1 MNKKLKIY
9 STLFVIALI
18 VFGFATT
25 FHYSAMGWSPA
36 PDNNMQFA
44 ELPSDFMSTDTLPDG
59 GTVSYGHP
67 YYTYELNVH
76 QWSRPDHK
84 DLISTAQGQTY
95 KVEMQ
100 KVKVGMPVSRAG
112 SNIPMYIISSIAI
125 VSFIIFLC
133 ILYMVIKL
141 IIKIRRGEIFVTKVS
156 KYLEITGIL
165 LTCLY
170 LYQLAASYIVTQY
183 FISTIHLADL
193 SIVFKNE
200 CNSMFI
206 FTGLALMIIS
216 QIILMGKDLKDEQ
229 ELTI

>member
-9 STLFVIALI
+9 SSLFVVALI
-18 VFGFATT
+18 VFGFIGT

-36 PDNNMQFA
+36 PDNNMEFA
-44 ELPSDFMSTDTLPDG
+44 ELPSDFMSRDTLPDG
-59 GTVSYGHP
+59 GTVSHGHP
-67 YYTYELNVH
+67 YYTYEVNVH

-100 KVKVGMPVSRAG
+100 KVKVCIPVSRAN
-112 SNIPMYIISSIAI
+112 SNIPMYIIGSGAVVSII
-125 VSFIIFLC
+125 VFLC

-141 IIKIRRGEIFVTKVS
+141 ISKIRHGEIFVAKVS

-170 LYQLAASYIVTQY
+170 LYELAVSYIVTQY
-183 FISTIHLADL
+183 FISHIHLADH

-200 CNSMFI
+200 CNGMFI

>member
-9 STLFVIALI
+9 SSLFVVALI
-18 VFGFATT
+18 VFGFIGT
-25 FHYSAMGWSPA
+25 FHYSTMGWSPA
-36 PDNNMQFA
+36 PDNNMEFA
-44 ELPSDFMSTDTLPDG
+44 ELPSDFMSRDTLPDG

-95 KVEMQ
+95 IVEMQ
-100 KVKVGMPVSRAG
+100 KIKVGMPVSRAG
-112 SNIPMYIISSIAI
+112 SNIPMYIISSIVI

-141 IIKIRRGEIFVTKVS
+141 IIKIRCGEIFVTKVS

-200 CNSMFI
+200 CNSMYI

>member
-18 VFGFATT
+18 VFGFAST

-44 ELPSDFMSTDTLPDG
+44 ELPEDYMSRDTLSDG
-59 GTVSYGHP
+59 ATVSYGHP

-100 KVKVGMPVSRAG
+100 KIKVGMPVSRAG

-141 IIKIRRGEIFVTKVS
+141 ISKIRRGEIFVTKVS

-165 LTCLY
+165 LTSLY

-200 CNSMFI
+200 CNSMYI

-216 QIILMGKDLKDEQ
+216 QIILMGKDLKEEQ
-229 ELTI
+229 ALTI

>member
-18 VFGFATT
+18 VFGIANT
-25 FHYSAMGWSPA
+25 FHFSAMGWSPA
-36 PDNNMQFA
+36 PDNNMQFG

-84 DLISTAQGQTY
+84 VLLSTAQGQTY

>member
-9 STLFVIALI
+9 SSLFILALI
-18 VFGFATT
+18 VFGLSST
-25 FHYSAMGWSPA
+25 FHFSAMGWTPA
-36 PDNNMQFA
+36 PDNNMEFA
-44 ELPSDFMSTDTLPDG
+44 ELPSDFMSRDTLPDG

-67 YYTYELNVH
+67 YFTYDLNVH
-76 QWSRPDHK
+76 PWSRPDHK
-84 DLISTAQGQTY
+84 VLLSTAQGQTY

-100 KVKVGMPVSRAG
+100 KIKVGIPVSRAN
-112 SNIPMYIISSIAI
+112 SNIPMYIIGSGAVVSII
-125 VSFIIFLC
+125 VFLC

-141 IIKIRRGEIFVTKVS
+141 ISKIRRGEIFVAKVS

-165 LTCLY
+165 LTFLY
-170 LYQLAASYIVTQY
+170 LYTLLISYIATQY

-200 CNSMFI
+200 CNSMYI

-216 QIILMGKDLKDEQ
+216 QIILMGKDLKEEQ